1 MVVVND
7 FVNLLLLTMDHLNT
21 FQYDIVTPNQ

>member
-7 FVNLLLLTMDHLNT
+7 FVNLLLLIMDHLNT
-21 FQYDIVTPNQ
+21 FQYDILTPNQ